1 MSETVVAGYCF
12 LCMLQTGSQRGT
24 VHRKRIG
31 WPRQKNRLS
40 WPLIHYYHIPAPER
54 VRNLFQ
60 VPPLPLRSI
69 THIHFHGTLPR
80 TVPLRPVKVD
90 LIPWS
95 SDNTD
100 FRVFKFFLPFCSPVS
115 KTHFDHLRRSEEMSI
130 DVEIKDGIPVITVSE
145 DKKTLTFL
153 LHFCYPNRCT
163 PTARLAPKYSLDVAV
178 KTMCKSV
185 FYLRILEANPRCYFV
200 IACEAGMRDGCIPA
214 AEYALREPVNTAWFE
229 EPQKNELHLLL
240 TYRKKCGIAVQVLKN
255 DISWIGRLS
264 SLDSCP
270 ANGR

>member
-1 MSETVVAGYCF
+1 MSETVVAGYRF

-24 VHRKRIG
+24 VHRTRIG

-40 WPLIHYYHIPAPER
+40 WLLIHYYHIPAPGR

-60 VPPLPLRSI
+60 VPPLPL
-69 THIHFHGTLPR
+69 
-80 TVPLRPVKVD
+80 
-90 LIPWS
+90 
-95 SDNTD
+95 DNTD
-100 FRVFKFFLPFCSPVS
+100 FRVFKFFLSFCSPVS

-145 DKKTLTFL
+145 DKKALKFL
-153 LHFCYPNRCT
+153 LHFCYPDRCT
-163 PTARLAPKYSLDVAV
+163 PTARLTPKYSLDVAV